1 MLDKCKISW
10 RVGLKNL
17 FVAVLVTVTLCS
29 ILLPLIP
36 DTVSAQA
43 APLSPTEKA
52 KRYQAASYLA
62 RCFQEI
68 GGIKYRSLEEI
79 KQAALYGA
87 NAPDANEAQL
97 GLGYLVEQDNGR
109 LICRDEPSQ
118 RKIMQLLEPLGD
130 GEDFFISSG
139 VYKPTGKG
147 DYEAIG
153 GRFELANK
161 VFTYF
166 NGVHGIDLNSNMS
179 AGSQYFNLRAAFV
192 EECAEPRQPQNR
204 AGLPEVHI
212 VDEQGNLTVDGWLY
226 NPDKQKVPVGYG
238 VEGAPA
244 QEMNCRDIVQRMD
257 ALDDLAVEEQKKFIA
272 DGGVEGPNN
281 PGSSQDDNPT
291 CEHSGGITWII
302 CPLINGLAELAD
314 GAFDNFIAPMLRTP
328 PVDIANTNEP
338 IFKVWV
344 AMRNIANILLILAMI
359 VVVFGQA
366 IGGGLVDAYT
376 AKKVLPRI
384 LAAAIMI
391 NLSIYMVA
399 LAVDVTNIIGQG
411 LSRLLYAPF
420 EAVGEFR
427 FEISN
432 TTAGLGIT
440 GLLIGGG
447 AAIWAGG
454 ALVPYILLFV
464 LLPLALAMLGVVF
477 TLVLR
482 MGLIQF
488 LIVSAPIACVLYCL
502 PNTEKYFK
510 KWWDLFLKTLMVYP
524 IIVLIFA
531 IADILAVTTTM
542 AGKASAGAEQLP
554 AEIIAIVLMV
564 LPLFMIPYAFKLAG
578 GAISAVHGAIL
589 DRGKKGAEAIK
600 GNPNDANSMQN
611 KVRRRAGENMTMRQ
625 ARLVDPGR
633 ETDAKLRH
641 KLIGGVADK
650 FGNVDARLAM
660 YNLKSREEAEAMSS
674 TGRDALRYAAGGYEE
689 GGKYYN
695 SKGKEISKNTYKRGK
710 QLYGSTPT
718 GIAQNLEYALRK
730 AQTDEDFAA
739 FRHAYA
745 RNAQQN
751 GWNQKEMNDAWAAAT
766 YPHKSSMAASEW
778 YSSPKLEDDGSIT
791 FKDISN
797 DVVSSV
803 APNGE
808 TKKSSYSSYI
818 SDLHKTRLSYQL
830 PARDQ
835 DYRAMLDRQ
844 TVLEDKLLAGQTLT
858 DEESTQLAQTYEVF
872 DSASHQYS
880 AAGTGSGTGAGT
892 PAGSS
897 ISATAGT
904 AAAKP
909 VIERAIAQ
917 RQARGFSLFDTGAD
931 TRNIMLGPA
940 TTAAGLPVRSSV
952 VGTAN
957 VTGDVGRTNLPRN
970 VTNP

>member
-1 MLDKCKISW
+1 MKIKLLPKSP
-10 RVGLKNL
+10 LTLL
-17 FVAVLVTVTLCS
+17 FAVLGSVFFSWCLFNIGAPSNAQALILEATWQDKLHIKIDKMELQPGDCGSDDKEWCEQNFDRAKRLLAEQSQGQVYSLIDNDLLSFALEWAGAGCGGDNNRNRLKGNADGEARVTTIDYLGAYVTSTDGCKS
-29 ILLPLIP
+29 IMGRETFDDG
-36 DTVSAQA
+36 DTITLKEDNRKHIWFVWTGADSMKRIDSSSDAFTKSPENDKIYWVEAKKEEGCVPKVTIKGDPGDLVSADFDTCEGVDIVHDILISGD
-43 APLSPTEKA
+43 PNN
-52 KRYQAASYLA
+52 
-62 RCFQEI
+62 
-68 GGIKYRSLEEI
+68 
-79 KQAALYGA
+79 A
-87 NAPDANEAQL
+87 NAPPPGTAQNE
-97 GLGYLVEQDNGR
+97 
-109 LICRDEPSQ
+109 
-118 RKIMQLLEPLGD
+118 
-130 GEDFFISSG
+130 
-139 VYKPTGKG
+139 
-147 DYEAIG
+147 
-153 GRFELANK
+153 
-161 VFTYF
+161 
-166 NGVHGIDLNSNMS
+166 
-179 AGSQYFNLRAAFV
+179 
-192 EECAEPRQPQNR
+192 
-204 AGLPEVHI
+204 
-212 VDEQGNLTVDGWLY
+212 
-226 NPDKQKVPVGYG
+226 
-238 VEGAPA
+238 
-244 QEMNCRDIVQRMD
+244 
-257 ALDDLAVEEQKKFIA
+257 
-272 DGGVEGPNN
+272 
-281 PGSSQDDNPT
+281 NPT
-291 CEHSGGITWII
+291 CESSGGLTWVI
-302 CPLINGLAELAD
+302 CPLVNGLAELAD

-344 AMRNIANILLILAMI
+344 AMRNIANILLIVAMI

-399 LAVDVTNIIGQG
+399 LAVDMTNVVGQG

-420 EAVGEFR
+420 ESVGQFKLEL
-427 FEISN
+427 SN
-432 TTAGLGIT
+432 PTAGLGI
-440 GLLIGGG
+440 GALLIGGG

-531 IADILAVTTTM
+531 IADILAVTTNI
-542 AGKASAGAEQLP
+542 AGRNDEGAAQLP
-554 AEIIAIVLMV
+554 AEIIGIVLMV

-578 GAISAVHGAIL
+578 GAITAVHSAIL
-589 DRGKKGAEAIK
+589 DRGKKGVEAIK

-611 KVRRRAGENMTMRQ
+611 KVRRRAGENITMKQ

-633 ETDAKLRH
+633 DVGATRRQ
-641 KLIGGVADK
+641 KLIGGFADK
-650 FGNVDARLAM
+650 FGNVDSRLAM
-660 YNLKSREEAEAMSS
+660 YNMKSREEAEQMSA

-730 AQTDEDFAA
+730 AQTDDDFAA

-766 YPHKSSMAASEW
+766 YPHKSSLAASEW
-778 YSSPKLEDDGSIT
+778 YSSPKLESDGSIS
-791 FKDISN
+791 FKDITN
-797 DVVSSV
+797 DVVSTV
-803 APNGE
+803 DPVTGE
-808 TKKSSYSSYI
+808 TKKSSYSSYVG
-818 SDLHKTRLSYQL
+818 DLTNTRLGYQL

-844 TVLEDKLLAGQTLT
+844 TQLETKIETHRKSGAAGNALT
-858 DEESTQLAQTYEVF
+858 EEEATQLAHTYQVF
-872 DSASHQYS
+872 DLASHQYAVGTPGGTGAA
-880 AAGTGSGTGAGT
+880 AAGTT
-892 PAGSS
+892 

-904 AAAKP
+904 ATAQP
-909 VIERAIAQ
+909 IIEQAQ
-917 RQARGFSLFDTGAD
+917 RQRQ
-931 TRNIMLGPA
+931 
-940 TTAAGLPVRSSV
+940 AAGLRLGDATGGQRAIEYDGVGGGGGGVAGTVQVATVSGDEQRS
-952 VGTAN
+952 AI
-957 VTGDVGRTNLPRN
+957 PRN
-970 VTNP
+970 VAAP